1 MKPRFA
7 LIPSGYKASTIYT
20 VVGNDCVY
28 KRTGNATRIN
38 EQGVIEEVGAEIPR
52 LDYSYSNCPVLLL
65 EPNRT
70 NLYINSDTL
79 ATQDVVTSASEY
91 TVSFYGTGS
100 VAFSGTYTGELEG
113 TGYNE
118 RVSITFTA
126 TSGTLTTTVTG
137 DVRNAQIEE
146 GYLTSYIPTTVA
158 TTRVRDVFYSE
169 QISLPKEGVLY
180 AEMKAFTSDYGG
192 VLTQELRIR
201 NQVDDQR
208 VVIRYTTVTNQINA
222 YLYDGA
228 LKGEISYA
236 GADITDFHK
245 IAYKYESGSQE
256 LYVDGV
262 LVGSAT
268 DSYNITEDLDE
279 IGNARNN
286 SGTGNTAEL
295 ILKDLRVYDTLTS
308 EEIQAL

>member
-28 KRTGNATRIN
+28 KRTSNATRIN
-38 EQGVIEEVGAEIPR
+38 EQGVIEELGAEIPR

-65 EPNRT
+65 EPTRT
-70 NLYINSDTL
+70 NLYLNSDTL
-79 ATQDVVTSASEY
+79 VTQDVTTSAAEY
-91 TVSFYGTGS
+91 TVSFYGTGGL
-100 VAFSGTYTGELEG
+100 AFSGSYTGELEG

-118 RVSITFTA
+118 RVSLTFTA
-126 TSGTLTTTVTG
+126 SAGTLTTTVTG

-146 GYLTSYIPTTVA
+146 GYLTSYIPTTTA
-158 TTRVRDVFYSE
+158 TTRAKDVMYSE
-169 QISLPKEGVLY
+169 EIILPKNGVLY
-180 AEMKAFTSDYGG
+180 AEMKAFTSDYDA
-192 VLTQELRIR
+192 LQELRIR
-201 NQVDDQR
+201 NQIDGQR
-208 VVIRYTTVTNQINA
+208 VVIRYSNITNQITA
-222 YLYDGA
+222 YVFDGA
-228 LKGEISYA
+228 FKGVINYT
-236 GADITDFHK
+236 GTDITDFHK

-279 IGNARNN
+279 IGSAGGN
-286 SGTGNTAEL
+286 SGTGNSAEL
-295 ILKDLRVYDTLTS
+295 ILKDLRVYDTLTA
-308 EEIQAL
+308 EEIKAL